1 MKRLP
6 SWPGRMLSVATLALL
21 LAGCAGGAAPS
32 ASPSSR
38 ASAPGA
44 TAPSGAG
51 APTTA
56 PAGQAPARIALKTAY
71 TTATA
76 AFAPLLVAEE
86 KGLFAEQGIDAEVLF
101 IGPGQPLLGAL
112 TSGEVPIVMA
122 GAPQAI
128 DATLAGGDY
137 VLLGAVQPYLTNS
150 VYVAPEIHTP
160 EDLRGK
166 SIGVSNY
173 GAISHVALRVAL
185 EHWGFVEGRDVNVV
199 RSGGTPETLA
209 AMQSG
214 AIAGGSFSPPQTFR
228 AADMG
233 FRELFD
239 VAATRME
246 MGNAAIVSTRRF
258 TREQPDVVERYLK
271 VVAKAVQV
279 FRTDREAAVAAIMRQ
294 SRMDDRAVA
303 ERTWEWFRD
312 KFNTDLNITEA
323 TVTNNLRMMA
333 NDKPEALQARP
344 EQFLDTSFIERLR
357 ASGYFQQLERES

>member
-1 MKRLP
+1 MGYR
-6 SWPGRMLSVATLALL
+6 WCAPGWLLGGVGVALILSACASAGPPTPGGAGPAAPGSSAPRDGAPSVA
-21 LAGCAGGAAPS
+21 AAP
-32 ASPSSR
+32 
-38 ASAPGA
+38 
-44 TAPSGAG
+44 
-51 APTTA
+51 
-56 PAGQAPARIALKTAY
+56 PARVALKTAY

-76 AFAPLLVAEE
+76 AFAPLLIAED

-101 IGPGQPLLGAL
+101 IGPGQTLLGAL

-128 DATLAGGDY
+128 EAGLAGGDY
-137 VLLGAVQPYLTNS
+137 VLLGAVQPYLTNAI
-150 VYVAPEIHTP
+150 YVAPEIQRP

-166 SIGVSNY
+166 SVGVSNY

-185 EHWGFVEGRDVNVV
+185 EHWGFVEGRDVQVV

-228 AADMG
+228 AAALG

-239 VAATRME
+239 VAATRVE
-246 MGNAAIVSTRRF
+246 MGNATIVSTRRF
-258 TREQPDVVERYLK
+258 IREQPDIVERYLK

-279 FRTDREAAVAAIMRQ
+279 FRHDRAAAVAAIMRQ
-294 SRMDDRAVA
+294 SRLDDHAVA

-312 KFNTDLNITEA
+312 KFNTDLRISEA
-323 TVTNNLRMMA
+323 TVTNNLRLLA
-333 NDKPEALQARP
+333 PEKPEAWQARP
-344 EQFLDTSFIERLR
+344 GEFLDTSFIERLR
-357 ASGYFQQLERES
+357 ASGYFAQLEQGG